1 MRADTRKNKNSG
13 QFDSYKKFSSY
24 IYLLQKTFKSVV

>member
-1 MRADTRKNKNSG
+1 MITEEMQADTRKNKNSG

-24 IYLLQKTFKSVV
+24 IYLL

>member
-1 MRADTRKNKNSG
+1 MITEEMRADTQKNKNSG

-24 IYLLQKTFKSVV
+24 IYLL